1 MKFKFLFS
9 ILLVSNLLQ
18 AQSRSKDNHGLALNL
33 NIGLL
38 GQLSGG
44 DLKARFGNNN
54 AFSLSA
60 ELMTERGNWIFGGE
74 YSYLAGK
81 TVKEDPLV
89 HLYNIIDPDQGNKIY
104 GNDFQ
109 ATSAFLRERGFWAG
123 GYIGKLIPFNATHH
137 RTGLR
142 VTIGVGHLQHKIR
155 LQDDTQSITQ
165 FENPYIKGYDRLTGG
180 LYVSEFVGYQ
190 ILSSNRRI
198 NFTIGFDFMQGFT
211 KSMRD
216 WDWDKKSKDT
226 TAKRDYLNGLRMTW
240 TLPFYIGENVE
251 QIYY

>member
-1 MKFKFLFS
+1 MKFKFLLS
-9 ILLVSNLLQ
+9 ILLISSILQ
-18 AQSRSKDNHGLALNL
+18 AQSRSKDNHGLALNC

-54 AFSLSA
+54 AFSVGA
-60 ELMTERGNWIFGGE
+60 ELMTERGNWILGGE

-89 HLYNIIDPDQGNKIY
+89 PLYNIIDPDQGSKIY
-104 GNDFQ
+104 GSDFQ
-109 ATSAFLRERGFWAG
+109 ATDVFLRQRGFWAG
-123 GYIGKLIPFNATHH
+123 AYVGKLIPFSANHH

-142 VTIGVGHLQHKIR
+142 VTLGVGHFQHKIR
-155 LQDDTQSITQ
+155 LQDDTRSIIQ
-165 FENPYIKGYDRLTGG
+165 FDSPYSKGYDRLTGG
-180 LYVSEFVGYQ
+180 LYISEFVGYQ
-190 ILSSNRRI
+190 ILSANRRI
-198 NFTIGFDFMQGFT
+198 NFTVGFDFMQGFT

-226 TAKRDYLNGLRMTW
+226 TAKKDYLKGLRMTW
-240 TLPFYIGENVE
+240 TLPFYIGEKVE